1 MTTEKTTATKQPFDF
16 RSLKVPEDGFRK
28 VGMDPTVMP
37 DISKLP
43 KRFKWIKTVF
53 IIAVLV
59 EAANDGWEA
68 NFADHNQPKYF
79 IWPGVSS
86 GGLGFSYSGYD
97 FDFALARVGFPL
109 YVKSLE
115 IARYLFEQFPDL
127 YKGWL
132 IGVFQE

>member
-1 MTTEKTTATKQPFDF
+1 MTTKKATATKQPFDF
-16 RSLKVPEDGFRK
+16 RSLKVPEDGFKK
-28 VGMDPTVMP
+28 VGMDPAVMP

-43 KRFKWIKTVF
+43 ERFKWIKIVF

-59 EAANDGWEA
+59 EAANDGWKA

-86 GGLGFSYSGYD
+86 FGLAFSSSFYAYVSAY
-97 FDFALARVGFPL
+97 ASVGFPL
-109 YVKSLE
+109 YVKSPE
-115 IARYLFEQFPDL
+115 IAKYLFEQFPDL

-132 IGVFQE
+132 IGVYQE